1 MVIHIQLVHIHKQN
15 NFHLIK
21 ILIVLLV
28 LEMENKYNQIQ
39 ELLKILIKNIL
50 KLIILGKYI
59 NLIQELVQELIQLIM
74 EYKLGRKYI
83 LGERKLIR
91 INIIYI
97 KGLVF
102 DYLSTY
108 LYLYIY
114 IYFNIKYLYIYL
126 FYSFIEYIYRKQK
139 NFKRLDQVDC
149 INRNQLGYVI
159 LTLTT

>member
-21 ILIVLLV
+21 ILIVLL
-28 LEMENKYNQIQ
+28 EMENKYNQIQ
-39 ELLKILIKNIL
+39 GLLKILIKNIQ
-50 KLIILGKYI
+50 KLIILEKYI

-83 LGERKLIR
+83 LEERKLIR

-114 IYFNIKYLYIYL
+114 FNIKYLYIYL
-126 FYSFIEYIYRKQK
+126 FYSFIEYMYRKQK